1 MKHWMSMRR
10 MAVGAVSNST
20 LFLPSSLLSS
30 SKPNPLTI
38 PFSFYLTKTSPFSIS
53 VLTRQRRFL
62 SVSSLTADHHNL
74 SDFGDGDSVAISNEG
89 LKMLLKGMT
98 YPELE
103 KWVQSHGYRPGQ
115 AMMLWKRMYGN
126 NIWAHHID
134 ELEGLN
140 KDFKKMLNE
149 NAEFKALTQK
159 EIRTASDGTRKIL
172 FTLEDGLVIETV
184 VIPCDRGRTTVCVS
198 SQVGCAMNCQFC
210 YTGRQA
216 FSVANL
222 NLLLMQPPTAGQNA
236 VVVEI
241 SCSAVQTSPTSIFG
255 IQYFRPQF
263 PLMVEE
269 VPLPFSKMGLRR
281 HLTAAEIVEQAVF
294 ARRLLTD
301 EVGSIT
307 NVVFMGMGEPLHN
320 IDNVIKAADIMVDE
334 QGLQFSPRKV
344 TISTSGLVP
353 QLKRFLHESNCA
365 LAVSLNA
372 TTDEVRNWIMPINR
386 KYKLELLLQTLR
398 EELCFKKNY
407 KVLFEYVMLEGV
419 NDRSF
424 SSHCPHQALSLVTLD
439 ALNQSVMHI
448 DGDAERL
455 IELVKG
461 IPCKINLISFNPH
474 SGSFFKPTKDE
485 RMIEFRNTLAG
496 AGLVVILRLSR
507 GDDQMAA
514 CGQLGKPGT
523 IQAPLLRVPEQFQ
536 MAIGS
541 SA

>member
-210 YTGRQA
+210 YTGR
-216 FSVANL
+216 
-222 NLLLMQPPTAGQNA
+222 
-236 VVVEI
+236 
-241 SCSAVQTSPTSIFG
+241 
-255 IQYFRPQF
+255 
-263 PLMVEE
+263 
-269 VPLPFSKMGLRR
+269 MGLRR

-419 NDRSF
+419 NDS
-424 SSHCPHQALSLVTLD
+424 
-439 ALNQSVMHI
+439 